1 VIHEPAH
8 YPKIEPSHYAQ
19 VHGVE
24 PFERGNMKPWD
35 LHVIPS
41 GAWAAVT
48 TCSYCRRVAAMDALR
63 GGQPHGRR

>member
-1 VIHEPAH
+1 MVHEPAH

-35 LHVIPS
+35 LHVIPTGAYRMGSEPS
-41 GAWAAVT
+41 GAV
-48 TCSYCRRVAAMDALR
+48 R
-63 GGQPHGRR
+63 